1 MLSMQP
7 PDGPINLNNFPT
19 LQVGPGTGFTTVRR
33 SHDAYNPDGT
43 LRDPRFFSP
52 MHITPTGQRR
62 GGRFDLR
69 HPLGTCN
76 TGVTAAAALHE
87 RFAHRLTHSR
97 AILSSD
103 LKNVRVS
110 TLRIRRTLRLLD
122 VRHNGPGYT
131 ARDISDRHHRDTGYY
146 LTQQFAQMAYEAGFD
161 GIIGDLYSTAAT
173 CEYLGGITRQAL
185 NDRINKHTILRLKD
199 GAGRNGYPIFQF
211 SNGTVD
217 TNIQQIIQTLLDGH
231 FSEWQTALWITTPS
245 LIYNGASPL
254 EYLRTSPK
262 HFGQVLA
269 HAENDVNNLYA
280 NS

>member
-52 MHITPTGQRR
+52 MYITSAGQRR
-62 GGRFDLR
+62 GGRFDLQ

-87 RFAHRLTHSR
+87 RLAHSYAT
-97 AILSSD
+97 LSSD

-110 TLRIRRTLRLLD
+110 KLRIRRTLRLLD

-161 GIIGDLYSTAAT
+161 GIITKSSVCPDDNIYLFGEHGVHE
-173 CEYLGGITRQAL
+173 EYFDILESRPAL
-185 NDRINKHTILRLKD
+185 EVYHELKQQNILLPELFD
-199 GAGRNGYPIFQF
+199 IP
-211 SNGTVD
+211 GTFGSALRE
-217 TNIQQIIQTLLDGH
+217 TLED
-231 FSEWQTALWITTPS
+231 
-245 LIYNGASPL
+245 N
-254 EYLRTSPK
+254 
-262 HFGQVLA
+262 
-269 HAENDVNNLYA
+269 
-280 NS
+280 

>member
-19 LQVGPGTGFTTVRR
+19 LQVGPGTGFTTVHR

-52 MHITPTGQRR
+52 MYITSAGQRR
-62 GGRFDLR
+62 GGRFDLP

-87 RFAHRLTHSR
+87 RLAHSY
-97 AILSSD
+97 AALSSD

-110 TLRIRRTLRLLD
+110 TLRIRRILRLLD
-122 VRHNGPGYT
+122 VRHDGPGYT

-161 GIIGDLYSTAAT
+161 GIITKSSVCPDDNI
-173 CEYLGGITRQAL
+173 YLFGEHGVHEECFDVIESRPAL
-185 NDRINKHTILRLKD
+185 EVYHELKQQNILLPELFD
-199 GAGRNGYPIFQF
+199 IP
-211 SNGTVD
+211 GTFGSALRE
-217 TNIQQIIQTLLDGH
+217 TLED
-231 FSEWQTALWITTPS
+231 
-245 LIYNGASPL
+245 
-254 EYLRTSPK
+254 
-262 HFGQVLA
+262 
-269 HAENDVNNLYA
+269 D
-280 NS
+280 

>member
-52 MHITPTGQRR
+52 MYITSAGQRR
-62 GGRFDLR
+62 GGRFDLQ

-87 RFAHRLTHSR
+87 RLAHSYAT
-97 AILSSD
+97 LSSD

-110 TLRIRRTLRLLD
+110 KLRIRRTLRLLD

-131 ARDISDRHHRDTGYY
+131 AHDISDQHHKDTGYY
-146 LTQQFAQMAYEAGFD
+146 HTQQFAQMAYEAGFD
-161 GIIGDLYSTAAT
+161 GIITKSSVCPDDNIYLFGEHGVHE
-173 CEYLGGITRQAL
+173 EYFDVIESRPAL
-185 NDRINKHTILRLKD
+185 EVYHELKQQNILLPELFD
-199 GAGRNGYPIFQF
+199 IP
-211 SNGTVD
+211 D
-217 TNIQQIIQTLLDGH
+217 TFGSALRETLED
-231 FSEWQTALWITTPS
+231 
-245 LIYNGASPL
+245 
-254 EYLRTSPK
+254 
-262 HFGQVLA
+262 
-269 HAENDVNNLYA
+269 D
-280 NS
+280 

>member
-7 PDGPINLNNFPT
+7 PDGPINLNNFPI
-19 LQVGPGTGFTTVRR
+19 LHIGPGTGITTVRR

-52 MHITPTGQRR
+52 MYITSAGQRR
-62 GGRFDLR
+62 GGRFDLQ

-87 RFAHRLTHSR
+87 RLAHSYATF
-97 AILSSD
+97 SSD

-122 VRHNGPGYT
+122 VRHDGPGYT

-161 GIIGDLYSTAAT
+161 GIITTSSVCPDDNIYLFGEHGVHE
-173 CEYLGGITRQAL
+173 EYFDVIESRPAL
-185 NDRINKHTILRLKD
+185 EVYHELKQQNILLPELFD
-199 GAGRNGYPIFQF
+199 IP
-211 SNGTVD
+211 GTF
-217 TNIQQIIQTLLDGH
+217 G
-231 FSEWQTALWITTPS
+231 SALRETP
-245 LIYNGASPL
+245 
-254 EYLRTSPK
+254 E
-262 HFGQVLA
+262 
-269 HAENDVNNLYA
+269 ED
-280 NS
+280 

>member
-146 LTQQFAQMAYEAGFD
+146 RTQQFAQMAYEAGFD
-161 GIIGDLYSTAAT
+161 GIISRFSVCPDDNI
-173 CEYLGGITRQAL
+173 YLFGEHGVHEECFDVIDSRSGLEIYHELKQQ
-185 NDRINKHTILRLKD
+185 NILLP
-199 GAGRNGYPIFQF
+199 A
-211 SNGTVD
+211 
-217 TNIQQIIQTLLDGH
+217 LLDIPGT
-231 FSEWQTALWITTPS
+231 FGSALRET
-245 LIYNGASPL
+245 L
-254 EYLRTSPK
+254 ED
-262 HFGQVLA
+262 
-269 HAENDVNNLYA
+269 N
-280 NS
+280 